1 MPYCCF
7 VNKFVSYIYDYK
19 SACTGAYEDPFSML
33 CSSAKCC
40 EVSITFINFIEF
52 DMHKNMDSSPKKKV
66 SKLYKILS
74 LWNEI

>member
-19 SACTGAYEDPFSML
+19 SACTGACEDPFSRL

-52 DMHKNMDSSPKKKV
+52 DTCTKIWTPVQKKV
-66 SKLYKILS
+66 SKPYKILN